1 MLTAV
6 ILSICAFVSMWAVTL
21 TYDLSVRSPLT
32 VLLFAA
38 CELLFFYAQK
48 TDSKKSKWC
57 APIFAFFFTSSTV
70 LVKFGNVSAEFE
82 NSLFKLTAFLIM
94 ASGWFV
100 FFFFLLRAIEKVLL
114 SFKESILFSDSS
126 KLPSWALFLISFA
139 FCVVSY
145 IPWFLYSFPGIMDPD
160 SITQMSQVLGITP
173 YSNHH
178 PVAHTLLISLFCRI
192 GGLFSSDINV
202 RVGFY
207 TFFQLVFFALCA
219 SYVIY
224 TLHRFLKLKTVFCFV
239 ILAFYSL
246 ASFIDVHAILICKDT
261 IFAGFCMLFTC
272 ELLRLVYEKPL
283 GMFSNKKSICKKSS
297 KNNSNAGEVFAVIR
311 FILLGTAFC
320 LFRSNGWYAFIM
332 FSMLFL
338 LIFIK
343 DWKKVLIRLIPV
355 FALVLIIKG
364 PVMNHFEI
372 RQPDIAESLHV
383 PEQQIAAVIANDRY
397 LSEEETALLYDVC
410 DISYAKEFYV
420 PWFADNIKELV
431 RAGHPEV
438 ISEHKFTYLFLW
450 AKIGLRYPLDY
461 INAWVGL
468 TENVIFPEGD
478 YDVAIIEGVTDNS
491 LGISQSSII
500 GGHALLKLREI
511 LIKFGSFI
519 PLYGFLWSMGSYTW
533 IFLMSL
539 FVILA
544 QKKDNKRI
552 VILLP
557 AITVILTLLLAI
569 PSAKMFRYAFS
580 YAALLPFVFCAFK
593 AIPKETG

>member
-6 ILSICAFVSMWAVTL
+6 LISICAFVSIWAIML

-38 CELLFFYAQK
+38 CELLFFYAK
-48 TDSKKSKWC
+48 KSESKKTKWC
-57 APIFAFFFTSSTV
+57 APVFAFVFGASTV

-100 FFFFLLRAIEKVLL
+100 FFFFLFRAIEKVLS
-114 SFKESILFSDSS
+114 SFKESMFFSDKS

-139 FCVVSY
+139 ICVISY

-160 SITQMSQVLGITP
+160 SITQMSQVLGVTP

-178 PVAHTLLISLFCRI
+178 PVAHTLLISLFYRI
-192 GGLFSSDINV
+192 GGIFSSDINV

-207 TFFQLVFFALCA
+207 TFFQLVFFAFCA
-219 SYVIY
+219 SYVTY
-224 TLHRFLKLKTVFCFV
+224 TLHKFLKLKTVFCII

-246 ASFIDVHAILICKDT
+246 ASFVDVHAILICKDT

-272 ELLRLVYEKPL
+272 ELLRLVYDTN
-283 GMFSNKKSICKKSS
+283 SQDVS
-297 KNNSNAGEVFAVIR
+297 KDDVIVKEIFGVIR
-311 FILLGTAFC
+311 FVLLGTAFC

-332 FSMLFL
+332 FSVLFL
-338 LIFIK
+338 LIFLK
-343 DWKKVLIRLIPV
+343 DRKKVLIRLIPV

-364 PVMNHFEI
+364 PVMNHFGI

-397 LSEEETALLYDVC
+397 LTDEETALLYDVC

-438 ISEHKFTYLFLW
+438 ISEHKFTYLKLW
-450 AKIGLRYPLDY
+450 AKIGLRYPIDY

-478 YDVAIIEGVTDNS
+478 YDVAVIEGVMENS
-491 LGISQSSII
+491 LGITQSSVI
-500 GGHALLKLREI
+500 GGHALLKIREI
-511 LIKFGSFI
+511 LIKLGSFI

-533 IFLMSL
+533 IFTMAL
-539 FVILA
+539 FVIFA

-557 AITVILTLLLAI
+557 ALTIIITLLLAI

-580 YAALLPFVFCAFK
+580 YAALLPFVFCAFRT
-593 AIPKETG
+593 ISKEKE